1 MSIHIICVKIEKQ
14 LGGLKMTFKLMTD
27 SCCDLPYTYLEAN
40 DVDFISM
47 TIQLN
52 GKELIDDLGRT
63 FDYDWFLQEIKNGG
77 MPTTSQVNVGRYI
90 EFFRPYVT
98 KNIPIL
104 YLAFSSGLSGSYQSA
119 MQAVDILKE
128 EHADAEI
135 CVVDTKAASLGEG
148 LLVSEII
155 QLKAD
160 GHTIEDCLLWL
171 AENKMTV
178 HSWVTVDDLKH
189 LERGGRIS
197 KAAAAIGGL
206 MNVKPIII
214 VDEEGKLKNI
224 SKVRGRSKALKK
236 LADETVNGMVEPLT
250 QTLFIAYAGDLE
262 SAEKVKILIEEQIQ
276 VKEIR
281 LHPLGPTIT
290 SHTGNGC
297 IAVFSRGKK
306 R

>member
-1 MSIHIICVKIEKQ
+1 
-14 LGGLKMTFKLMTD
+14 MTFKLMTD

-47 TIQLN
+47 TIQIN
-52 GKELIDDLGRT
+52 GKELVDDLGKT
-63 FDYDWFLQEIKNGG
+63 FDYDWFLQEIKTGG

-90 EFFRPYVT
+90 EFFRPFVE
-98 KNIPIL
+98 KQIPIV

-128 EHADAEI
+128 EHPDAVI
-135 CVVDTKAASLGEG
+135 YVVDTKAASLGEG
-148 LLVSEII
+148 LLVSEVIE
-155 QLKAD
+155 LKAN
-160 GHTIEDCLLWL
+160 GHSIDEILLWL
-171 AENKMTV
+171 SDNTMTV

-206 MNVKPIII
+206 MNVKPIIV
-214 VDEEGKLKNI
+214 VDDQGKLQNI
-224 SKVRGRSKALKK
+224 GKVRGRSKALKK
-236 LADETVNGMVEPLT
+236 LADETVQGMTEPLK
-250 QTLFIAYAGDLE
+250 QTVFIAYAGDLE
-262 SAEKVKILIEEQIQ
+262 SAERVKALIEEKIQ

-306 R
+306 RETR

>member
-1 MSIHIICVKIEKQ
+1 
-14 LGGLKMTFKLMTD
+14 MTFKLMTD

-52 GKELIDDLGRT
+52 GKELVDDLGKT
-63 FDYDWFLQEIKNGG
+63 FDYDWFLQEIKTGG

-90 EFFRPYVT
+90 EFFRPFVE
-98 KNIPIL
+98 KKIPIL

-128 EHADAEI
+128 EYNDAEI
-135 CVVDTKAASLGEG
+135 YVIDTKAASLGEG
-148 LLVSEII
+148 LLVSEAI

-160 GHTIEDCLLWL
+160 GHSLEDILLWL
-171 AENKMTV
+171 SENKMTV

-206 MNVKPIII
+206 MSVKPIIV
-214 VDEEGKLKNI
+214 VDKQGKLQNVG
-224 SKVRGRSKALKK
+224 KVRGRSKALKK
-236 LADETVNGMVEPLT
+236 LADETVKEMIEPLK
-250 QTLFIAYAGDLE
+250 QTVFIAYAGDLK
-262 SAEKVKILIEEQIQ
+262 SAERVKTLIEEKIQ
-276 VKEIR
+276 VKEIC
-281 LHPLGPTIT
+281 LYPLGPTIT

-297 IAVFSRGKK
+297 VAVFSRGEK

>member
-1 MSIHIICVKIEKQ
+1 
-14 LGGLKMTFKLMTD
+14 MTFKIMTD
-27 SCCDLPYTYLEAN
+27 SCCDLPYTYLEAK

-52 GKELIDDLGRT
+52 GKELVDDLGKT
-63 FDYDWFLQEIKNGG
+63 FDYDWFLEEIKIGG

-90 EFFRPYVT
+90 EFFRPYVE
-98 KNIPIL
+98 KKVPIL

-128 EHADAEI
+128 EYEDAEI
-135 CVVDTKAASLGEG
+135 YVIDTKAASLGEG
-148 LLVSEII
+148 LLVSEAV
-155 QLKAD
+155 QLKED
-160 GHTIEDCLLWL
+160 GHSLEDILLWL
-171 AENKMTV
+171 SENKMTV
-178 HSWVTVDDLKH
+178 QSWVTVDDLKH

-214 VDEEGKLKNI
+214 VDEQGKLQNI
-224 SKVRGRSKALKK
+224 GKVRGRSKALKK
-236 LADETVNGMVEPLT
+236 LADETVKGMVEPLK
-250 QTLFIAYAGDLE
+250 QTIFIAYAGDLE
-262 SAEKVKILIEEQIQ
+262 SAEKVKAMIEEKIQ

-306 R
+306 RA

>member
-1 MSIHIICVKIEKQ
+1 
-14 LGGLKMTFKLMTD
+14 MTFKIMTD

-52 GKELIDDLGRT
+52 GKELVDDLGKT
-63 FDYDWFLQEIKNGG
+63 FDYDWFLQEIKTGG

-90 EFFRPYVT
+90 EFFRPFVE
-98 KNIPIL
+98 KQVPIL

-119 MQAVDILKE
+119 KQAVEILKE
-128 EHADAEI
+128 EFEEAEI
-135 CVVDTKAASLGEG
+135 YVIDTKAASLGEG
-148 LLVSEII
+148 LLVSEVID
-155 QLKAD
+155 LKQA
-160 GHTIEDCLLWL
+160 GHSLEEILLWL
-171 AENKMTV
+171 SENKMTV

-206 MNVKPIII
+206 MNVKPIIV
-214 VDEEGKLKNI
+214 VDAQGKLQNI
-224 SKVRGRSKALKK
+224 GKVRGRGKALKK
-236 LADETVNGMVEPLT
+236 LADETAQGMIDPIN
-250 QTLFIAYAGDLE
+250 QRLFIAYAGDLE
-262 SAEKVKILIEEQIQ
+262 SAEKVKALIEAQVQ

-306 R
+306 RI

>member
-1 MSIHIICVKIEKQ
+1 
-14 LGGLKMTFKLMTD
+14 MTFKLMTD

-52 GKELIDDLGRT
+52 GKELIDDLGKT
-63 FDYDWFLQEIKNGG
+63 FDYDWFLHEIKTGG
-77 MPTTSQVNVGRYI
+77 MPTTSQVNVGSYI
-90 EFFRPYVT
+90 EFFRPWVET
-98 KNIPIL
+98 KTPIL

-119 MQAVDILKE
+119 IQAVEILKE
-128 EHADAEI
+128 EYGDAEI
-135 CVVDTKAASLGEG
+135 YVIDTKAASLGEG
-148 LLVSEII
+148 LLVSEVI
-155 QLKAD
+155 QLKEA
-160 GHTIEDCLLWL
+160 GHSLDEILLWL
-171 AENKMTV
+171 SENKMTV
-178 HSWVTVDDLKH
+178 QSWVTVDDLKH

-197 KAAAAIGGL
+197 KTAAAIGGL

-214 VDEEGKLKNI
+214 VDEQGKLKNI
-224 SKVRGRSKALKK
+224 GKVRGRGKALKK
-236 LADETVNGMVEPLT
+236 LSDETVQGMVEPLK
-250 QTLFIAYAGDLE
+250 QTIFIAYAGDLE
-262 SAEKVKILIEEQIQ
+262 SAEKVKALIEEKIQ

>member
-1 MSIHIICVKIEKQ
+1 
-14 LGGLKMTFKLMTD
+14 MTFKLMTD
-27 SCCDLPYTYLEAN
+27 SCCDLPYTYLGAN
-40 DVDFISM
+40 DVEFISM

-52 GKELIDDLGRT
+52 GKELVDDLGET
-63 FDYDWFLQEIKNGG
+63 FDYDWFLQEIKTGG

-90 EFFRPYVT
+90 EFFRPFVE
-98 KNIPIL
+98 KQVPIL

-119 MQAVDILKE
+119 IQAVDILKE
-128 EHADAEI
+128 EYPDAVI
-135 CVVDTKAASLGEG
+135 YVVDTKAASLGEG
-148 LLVSEII
+148 LLVSEVIE
-155 QLKAD
+155 LKAN
-160 GHTIEDCLLWL
+160 GHSLDEILLWL
-171 AENKMTV
+171 SDNTMTV

-206 MNVKPIII
+206 MNVKPIIV
-214 VDEEGKLKNI
+214 VDDQGKLQNI
-224 SKVRGRSKALKK
+224 GKVRGRSKALKK
-236 LADETVNGMVEPLT
+236 LADETVKGMVEPL
-250 QTLFIAYAGDLE
+250 QQNVFIAYAGDLE
-262 SAEKVKILIEEQIQ
+262 SAEKVKALIEEKIQ

>member
-1 MSIHIICVKIEKQ
+1 
-14 LGGLKMTFKLMTD
+14 MTFKLMTD

-52 GKELIDDLGRT
+52 GKELVDDLGKT
-63 FDYDWFLQEIKNGG
+63 FDYNWFLQEIKAGG

-90 EFFRPYVT
+90 EFFRPYVE
-98 KNIPIL
+98 KKIPIL
-104 YLAFSSGLSGSYQSA
+104 YVAFSSGLSGSYQSA

-128 EHADAEI
+128 EYADTEI
-135 CVVDTKAASLGEG
+135 YVIDTKAASLGEG
-148 LLVSEII
+148 LLVSEVI
-155 QLKAD
+155 QLKEN
-160 GHTIEDCLLWL
+160 GHSLEDILLWL
-171 AENKMTV
+171 SENKMTV

-206 MNVKPIII
+206 MNVKPIIV
-214 VDEEGKLKNI
+214 VDEQGKLKNI
-224 SKVRGRSKALKK
+224 GKVRGRGKALKK
-236 LADETVNGMVEPLT
+236 LADETVQGMVDPLE
-250 QTLFIAYAGDLE
+250 QTIFIAYAGDVK
-262 SAEKVKILIEEQIQ
+262 SAEKVKEMIEKKIQ

>member
-1 MSIHIICVKIEKQ
+1 
-14 LGGLKMTFKLMTD
+14 MTFKLMTD
-27 SCCDLPYTYLEAN
+27 SCCDLPYTYLEAQ

-52 GKELIDDLGRT
+52 GNELVDDLGKT
-63 FDYDWFLQEIKNGG
+63 FDYSWFLQEIQNGG

-90 EFFRPYVT
+90 EFFKPYVE
-98 KNIPIL
+98 KNVPIL

-119 MQAVDILKE
+119 LQAVDIIKE
-128 EHADAEI
+128 EYSNAEI
-135 CVVDTKAASLGEG
+135 YIVDTKAASLGEG
-148 LLVSEII
+148 LLVSEVIR
-155 QLKAD
+155 LRAE
-160 GHTIEDCLLWL
+160 GHSLEDCLLWL
-171 AENKMTV
+171 SENKMAV
-178 HSWVTVDDLKH
+178 HSWVTVNDLKH

-214 VDEEGKLKNI
+214 MDEQGKLKNVG
-224 SKVRGRSKALKK
+224 KVRGRGKALKK
-236 LADETVNGMVEPLT
+236 LADETVQGIVEPLT

-262 SAEKVKILIEEQIQ
+262 SAEKVKMLIEEQVQ

-281 LHPLGPTIT
+281 LYPLGPTIT

>member
-1 MSIHIICVKIEKQ
+1 
-14 LGGLKMTFKLMTD
+14 MTFKLMTD
-27 SCCDLPYTYLEAN
+27 SCCDLPYTYLGAN
-40 DVDFISM
+40 DVEFISM

-52 GKELIDDLGRT
+52 GKELVDDLGET
-63 FDYDWFLQEIKNGG
+63 FDYDWFLQEIKTGG

-90 EFFRPYVT
+90 EFFRPFVE
-98 KNIPIL
+98 KQVPIL

-128 EHADAEI
+128 EYPDAVI
-135 CVVDTKAASLGEG
+135 YVVDTKAASLGEG
-148 LLVSEII
+148 LLVSEVIE
-155 QLKAD
+155 LKAT
-160 GHTIEDCLLWL
+160 GHSLDEILLWL
-171 AENKMTV
+171 SDNTMTV

-206 MNVKPIII
+206 MNVKPIIV
-214 VDEEGKLKNI
+214 VDDQGKLQNI
-224 SKVRGRSKALKK
+224 GKVRGRSKALKK
-236 LADETVNGMVEPLT
+236 LADETVKWMVEPLK
-250 QTLFIAYAGDLE
+250 QTVFIAYAGDLE
-262 SAEKVKILIEEQIQ
+262 SAEKVKALIEEKIQ

>member
-1 MSIHIICVKIEKQ
+1 
-14 LGGLKMTFKLMTD
+14 MTFKLMTD

-52 GKELIDDLGRT
+52 GKELVDDLGKT
-63 FDYDWFLQEIKNGG
+63 FDYNWFLQEIKTGG
-77 MPTTSQVNVGRYI
+77 MPTTSQVNVGRYV
-90 EFFRPYVT
+90 EFFRPFVEKKT
-98 KNIPIL
+98 SIL

-128 EHADAEI
+128 EYADTEI
-135 CVVDTKAASLGEG
+135 YVIDTKAASLGEG
-148 LLVSEII
+148 LLVSEVI
-155 QLKAD
+155 QLKEE
-160 GHTIEDCLLWL
+160 GHSLEDILLWL
-171 AENKMTV
+171 SENKMTV

-197 KAAAAIGGL
+197 KAAAAIGSL
-206 MNVKPIII
+206 MNVKPIIV
-214 VDEEGKLKNI
+214 VDKQGKLQNI
-224 SKVRGRSKALKK
+224 SKVRGRGKALKK
-236 LADETVNGMVEPLT
+236 LADETVQGMVEPLK
-250 QTLFIAYAGDLE
+250 QTIFIAYAGDIE
-262 SAEKVKILIEEQIQ
+262 SAEKVKALIEKKIE

>member
-1 MSIHIICVKIEKQ
+1 
-14 LGGLKMTFKLMTD
+14 MTD

-52 GKELIDDLGRT
+52 GKELVDDLGKT
-63 FDYDWFLQEIKNGG
+63 FDYDWFLQEIKTGG

-90 EFFRPYVT
+90 EFFRPFVE
-98 KNIPIL
+98 KKISIL

-128 EHADAEI
+128 EYNDAEI
-135 CVVDTKAASLGEG
+135 YVIDTKAASLGEG
-148 LLVSEII
+148 LLVSEAI
-155 QLKAD
+155 QLKVD
-160 GHTIEDCLLWL
+160 GHSLEDILLWL
-171 AENKMTV
+171 SENKMTV

-206 MNVKPIII
+206 MSVKPIIV
-214 VDEEGKLKNI
+214 VDKQGKLQNVG
-224 SKVRGRSKALKK
+224 KVRGRSKALKK
-236 LADETVNGMVEPLT
+236 LADETVKEMIEPLK
-250 QTLFIAYAGDLE
+250 QTVFIAYAGDLK
-262 SAEKVKILIEEQIQ
+262 SAERVKTLIEEKIQ
-276 VKEIR
+276 VKEIC
-281 LHPLGPTIT
+281 LYPLGPTIT

-297 IAVFSRGKK
+297 VAVFSRGEK

>member
-1 MSIHIICVKIEKQ
+1 
-14 LGGLKMTFKLMTD
+14 MTFKLMTD

-47 TIQLN
+47 TIQIN
-52 GKELIDDLGRT
+52 GKELVDDLGKT
-63 FDYDWFLQEIKNGG
+63 FDYDWFLQEIKTGG

-90 EFFRPYVT
+90 EFFRPFVE
-98 KNIPIL
+98 KQIPIV

-128 EHADAEI
+128 EHPDAVI
-135 CVVDTKAASLGEG
+135 YVVDTKAASLGEG
-148 LLVSEII
+148 LLVSEVIE
-155 QLKAD
+155 LKAN
-160 GHTIEDCLLWL
+160 GHSIDEILLWL
-171 AENKMTV
+171 SDNTMTV

-206 MNVKPIII
+206 MNVKPIIV
-214 VDEEGKLKNI
+214 VDDQGKLQNI
-224 SKVRGRSKALKK
+224 GKVRGRSKALKK
-236 LADETVNGMVEPLT
+236 LADETVQGMTEPLK
-250 QTLFIAYAGDLE
+250 QTVFIAYAGDLE
-262 SAEKVKILIEEQIQ
+262 SAERVKALIEEKIQ

-297 IAVFSRGKK
+297 IAVFSRGK
-306 R
+306 RRETS

>member
-1 MSIHIICVKIEKQ
+1 
-14 LGGLKMTFKLMTD
+14 MTFKLMTD

-47 TIQLN
+47 TIQIN
-52 GKELIDDLGRT
+52 GKELVDDLGKT
-63 FDYDWFLQEIKNGG
+63 FDYDWFLQEIKTGG

-90 EFFRPYVT
+90 EFFRPFVE
-98 KNIPIL
+98 KQIPIV

-128 EHADAEI
+128 EHPDAVI
-135 CVVDTKAASLGEG
+135 YVVDTKAASLGEG
-148 LLVSEII
+148 LLVSEVIE
-155 QLKAD
+155 LKAN
-160 GHTIEDCLLWL
+160 GHSIDEILLWL
-171 AENKMTV
+171 SDNTMTV

-197 KAAAAIGGL
+197 KAAATIGGL
-206 MNVKPIII
+206 MNVKPIIV
-214 VDEEGKLKNI
+214 VDDQGKLQNI
-224 SKVRGRSKALKK
+224 GKVRGRSKALKK
-236 LADETVNGMVEPLT
+236 LADETVQGMTEPLK
-250 QTLFIAYAGDLE
+250 QTVFIAYAGDLE
-262 SAEKVKILIEEQIQ
+262 SAERVKALIEEKIQ

>member
-1 MSIHIICVKIEKQ
+1 
-14 LGGLKMTFKLMTD
+14 MTFKLMTD
-27 SCCDLPYTYLEAN
+27 SCCDLPYTYLGAN
-40 DVDFISM
+40 DVEFISM

-52 GKELIDDLGRT
+52 GKELVDDLGET
-63 FDYDWFLQEIKNGG
+63 FDYDWFLQEIKTGG

-90 EFFRPYVT
+90 EFFRPFVE
-98 KNIPIL
+98 KQVPIL

-128 EHADAEI
+128 EYPDAVI
-135 CVVDTKAASLGEG
+135 YVVDTKAASLGEG
-148 LLVSEII
+148 LLVSEVIE
-155 QLKAD
+155 LKAN
-160 GHTIEDCLLWL
+160 GHSLDEILLWL
-171 AENKMTV
+171 SDNTMTV

-206 MNVKPIII
+206 MNVKPIIV
-214 VDEEGKLKNI
+214 VDDQGKLQNI
-224 SKVRGRSKALKK
+224 GKVRGRSKALKK
-236 LADETVNGMVEPLT
+236 LADETVKGMVEPLK
-250 QTLFIAYAGDLE
+250 QTVFIAYAGDLE
-262 SAEKVKILIEEQIQ
+262 SAEKVKALIEEKIQ

>member
-1 MSIHIICVKIEKQ
+1 
-14 LGGLKMTFKLMTD
+14 MTFKLMTD

-52 GKELIDDLGRT
+52 GEELVDDLGKT
-63 FDYDWFLQEIKNGG
+63 FDYDWFLKEIKTGG

-90 EFFRPYVT
+90 EFFRPFVE
-98 KNIPIL
+98 KKIPIL
-104 YLAFSSGLSGSYQSA
+104 YLAFSSGLSGSYQSG
-119 MQAVDILKE
+119 MQAVDMLKE
-128 EHADAEI
+128 EYSDAEI
-135 CVVDTKAASLGEG
+135 YVIDTKAASLGEG
-148 LLVSEII
+148 LLVSEVI
-155 QLKAD
+155 QLKEA
-160 GHTIEDCLLWL
+160 GHSLEDILLWL
-171 AENKMTV
+171 SENKMTV
-178 HSWVTVDDLKH
+178 RSWVTVDDLKH

-206 MNVKPIII
+206 MNVKPIIV
-214 VDEEGKLKNI
+214 VDELGKLQNI
-224 SKVRGRSKALKK
+224 GKVRGRGKALKK
-236 LADETVNGMVEPLT
+236 LAEETVQGMVEPLN
-250 QTLFIAYAGDLE
+250 QTVFIAYAGDLE
-262 SAEKVKILIEEQIQ
+262 SAEKVKNLIEEKVQ

-306 R
+306 RV

>member
-1 MSIHIICVKIEKQ
+1 
-14 LGGLKMTFKLMTD
+14 MTFKLMTD

-52 GKELIDDLGRT
+52 DKELVDDLGKT
-63 FDYDWFLQEIKNGG
+63 FDYDWFLKEIKTGG

-90 EFFRPYVT
+90 EFFRPFVE
-98 KNIPIL
+98 KQEPIL

-119 MQAVDILKE
+119 MQAVEILKE
-128 EHADAEI
+128 EYPDAEI
-135 CVVDTKAASLGEG
+135 YVIDTKAASLGEG
-148 LLVSEII
+148 LLVSEVIG
-155 QLKAD
+155 LKQE
-160 GHTIEDCLLWL
+160 GHSLEAILQWL
-171 AENKMTV
+171 SENKMTV

-206 MNVKPIII
+206 MNVKPIIV
-214 VDEEGKLKNI
+214 VDSQGKLQNI
-224 SKVRGRSKALKK
+224 GKVRGRGKALKK
-236 LADETVNGMVEPLT
+236 LAEETVQGMIDPAN

-262 SAEKVKILIEEQIQ
+262 SAEKVKALIEEQVQ
-276 VKEIR
+276 VREIR

-306 R
+306 RV

>member
-1 MSIHIICVKIEKQ
+1 
-14 LGGLKMTFKLMTD
+14 MTFKIMTD

-52 GKELIDDLGRT
+52 GKELVDDLGKT
-63 FDYDWFLQEIKNGG
+63 FDYDWFLQEIKTGG

-90 EFFRPYVT
+90 EFFRPFVE
-98 KNIPIL
+98 KQVPIL

-119 MQAVDILKE
+119 KQAVEILKE
-128 EHADAEI
+128 EFEEAEI
-135 CVVDTKAASLGEG
+135 YVIDTKAASLGEG
-148 LLVSEII
+148 LLVSEVID
-155 QLKAD
+155 LKQA
-160 GHTIEDCLLWL
+160 GHSLEEILLWL
-171 AENKMTV
+171 SENKMTV

-206 MNVKPIII
+206 MNVKPIIV
-214 VDEEGKLKNI
+214 VDAQGKLQNI
-224 SKVRGRSKALKK
+224 GKVRGRGKALKK
-236 LADETVNGMVEPLT
+236 LADETVQGMIDPIN
-250 QTLFIAYAGDLE
+250 QRLFIAYAGDLE
-262 SAEKVKILIEEQIQ
+262 SAEKVKALIEAQVQ

-306 R
+306 RI

>member
-1 MSIHIICVKIEKQ
+1 
-14 LGGLKMTFKLMTD
+14 MTFKVMTD

-40 DVDFISM
+40 EVDFISM

-52 GKELIDDLGRT
+52 GEELVDDLGKT
-63 FDYDWFLQEIKNGG
+63 FDYDWFLQEIKTGG

-90 EFFRPYVT
+90 EFFRPYVE
-98 KNIPIL
+98 KKIPIL

-128 EHADAEI
+128 EYNDAEI
-135 CVVDTKAASLGEG
+135 YVIDTKAASLGEG
-148 LLVSEII
+148 LLVSEVI
-155 QLKAD
+155 QLKEA
-160 GHTIEDCLLWL
+160 GHTLEEILLWL
-171 AENKMTV
+171 SENKMTV

-206 MNVKPIII
+206 MNVKPIIV
-214 VDEEGKLKNI
+214 VDGQGKLQNI
-224 SKVRGRSKALKK
+224 GKVRGRSKALKK
-236 LADETVNGMVEPLT
+236 LADETVQGLVEPLK
-250 QTLFIAYAGDLE
+250 QTVFIAYAGDLE
-262 SAEKVKILIEEQIQ
+262 SAEKVNSLIEEQVE

-281 LHPLGPTIT
+281 IYPLGPTIT

-306 R
+306 RS